1 MARHVL
7 RWGGWAVLIA
17 IALNSYEV
25 EAERVG
31 GVVELGSDTLG
42 AGVGDVPV
50 GATPKQAESM
60 TKGTPE
66 TQKAETA
73 AAQASKLSKARAF
86 PAGTPFDPIDSK
98 HQYLVRQ

>member
-31 GVVELGSDTLG
+31 GVVELGSGPSHHNL
-42 AGVGDVPV
+42 V
-50 GATPKQAESM
+50 
-60 TKGTPE
+60 
-66 TQKAETA
+66 
-73 AAQASKLSKARAF
+73 AR
-86 PAGTPFDPIDSK
+86 PP
-98 HQYLVRQ
+98 